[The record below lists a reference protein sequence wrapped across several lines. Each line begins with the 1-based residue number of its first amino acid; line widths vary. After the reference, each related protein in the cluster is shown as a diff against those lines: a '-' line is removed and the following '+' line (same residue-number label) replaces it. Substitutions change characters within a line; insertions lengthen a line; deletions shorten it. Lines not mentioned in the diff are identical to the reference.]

1 MNVVDLLHD
10 SDAPAL
16 IEPDGR
22 TLTFTELRQRVGA
35 FAGGLVDLGLRP
47 GDRVV
52 LLVPMSIELYIALLA
67 LFHVGATAV
76 LIDPS
81 APVAAILSR
90 FAPVGLIA
98 SPLAHLLRFKLRPL
112 RGLSL
117 YVSTGFVPL
126 PHRRLSRIEGRVPDV
141 NPGNHPA
148 LLTFTTG
155 STGTP
160 KAIARSHA
168 FLLTQHRILADHLRL
183 APGDVDMPTLPV
195 FLLHSLASGA
205 TCVLADADL
214 RNPGAI
220 DPDRIIA
227 QVKARGVTSISGSP
241 AFFGPLARRLVGQDE
256 TLPILKHLHTG
267 GARVPSGMLREL
279 CQAAPE
285 AEIAIVYGSTEA
297 EPIAVLN
304 VRESFEELENGE
316 RTGRGALVGTPVS
329 QIDVRVED
337 DEILVAGPH
346 VNPGYYQDP
355 ESDAKTKRHEG
366 GRIWHRTGDAGYRDD
381 DGRLW
386 LVGRAGGR
394 IGGVW
399 PMQAEAP
406 AELLPFVVK
415 AGLAEVDGKAVLACE
430 LVDPPA
436 DWKAEVEAVVGNVT
450 VVQVDAVPVD
460 PRHNAKVDRRALEGI
475 LRRLK

>member
-1 MNVVDLLHD
+1 MNVVDLLE
-10 SDAPAL
+10 DADRPAL
-16 IEPDGR
+16 IEPGGR
-22 TLTFTELRQRVGA
+22 TLSFTELRHQVGA

-81 APVAAILSR
+81 APVSEILSR
-90 FAPVGLIA
+90 FAPVALIG
-98 SPLAHLLRFKLRPL
+98 SPMAHLLRFKLRPL

-117 YVSTGFVPL
+117 YVSTGFIPL
-126 PHRRLSRIEGRVPDV
+126 PHRRLHRIQGSPPPVDSGV
-141 NPGNHPA
+141 HPA

-160 KAIARSHA
+160 KAIARSHE
-168 FLLTQHRILADHLRL
+168 FLLTQHGILAEHLRL
-183 APGDVDMPTLPV
+183 APGDIDMPTLPV

-214 RNPGAI
+214 RRPGAV
-220 DPDRIIA
+220 DPDRII
-227 QVKARGVTSISGSP
+227 QQIRARGVTSISGSP
-241 AFFGPLARRLVGQDE
+241 AFFGPLARRLLETDE
-256 TLPILKHLHTG
+256 TLPSLKHLHTG

-279 CQAAPE
+279 CLAAPE

-297 EPIAVLN
+297 EPIAVLE
-304 VRESFEELENGE
+304 VRESLEELERGE
-316 RTGRGALVGTPVS
+316 RTGRGALVGSPVS
-329 QIDVRVED
+329 QIDVRIED
-337 DEILVAGPH
+337 DEILVAGLH
-346 VNPGYYQDP
+346 VNQGYYRDP
-355 ESDAKTKRHEG
+355 DADARTKVHEG
-366 GRIWHRTGDAGYRDD
+366 GRIWHRTGDAGYQDEA
-381 DGRLW
+381 GRIW

-394 IGGVW
+394 VGGVW

-415 AGLAEVDGKAVLACE
+415 AGLAEVDGAAVLACE
-430 LVDPPA
+430 MTDPPG
-436 DWKAEVEAVVGNVT
+436 DWKAQVEAAALGVKA
-450 VVQVDAVPVD
+450 VQVDAVPVD
-460 PRHNAKVDRRALEGI
+460 PRHNAKVDRKRLEAMLGGP
-475 LRRLK
+475 